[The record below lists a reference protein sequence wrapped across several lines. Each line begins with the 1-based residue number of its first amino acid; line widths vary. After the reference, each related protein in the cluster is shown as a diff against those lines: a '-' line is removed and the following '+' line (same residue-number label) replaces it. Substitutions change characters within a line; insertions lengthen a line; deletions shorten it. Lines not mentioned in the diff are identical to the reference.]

1 MIKNFF
7 EKLKHLIA
15 SIFKD
20 VPSLLAFEAVIA
32 TVLYTILFF
41 RSEKDKISYLSLAF
55 AFVSFAFTLNDSN
68 KASKE
73 TKELNKSIQ
82 RLNSLLQENKT
93 INSIETQ
100 DVACKEDFD
109 NKTKLNDKTK
119 IILFIIFF
127 IFIIPFIVN
136 YIVDIPSPFGFIND
150 SNKEI
155 WIPFLGTII
164 GGSIT
169 LFGVWWT
176 IDNQKK
182 QRRID
187 LAIQYKPVLIAT
199 LINSTKIPV
208 TIPELDKSTYSGI
221 FLLNIGDS
229 KNKKFIEIITI
240 KISNLGDGECYI
252 KCSDNPFIFNNK
264 INYNEESYNNSPKM
278 GRLLLHKNWFNTI
291 ARKGSIYINFYI
303 FHDINEK
310 INDTFYLSF
319 PFESNDMFN
328 YNHYNNRLSL
338 SLSIKFDDKDNL
350 LKIKNDSILIE
361 NELIK

>member
-100 DVACKEDFD
+100 EVACKEDFD

-187 LAIQYKPVLIAT
+187 LAIQYRPFFRPIVPMKIDGNSFEENAFPS
-199 LINSTKIPV
+199 NSTEHSFETNYTK
-208 TIPELDKSTYSGI
+208 D
-221 FLLNIGDS
+221 
-229 KNKKFIEIITI
+229 IIV
-240 KISNLGDGECYI
+240 
-252 KCSDNPFIFNNK
+252 
-264 INYNEESYNNSPKM
+264 
-278 GRLLLHKNWFNTI
+278 
-291 ARKGSIYINFYI
+291 
-303 FHDINEK
+303 
-310 INDTFYLSF
+310 
-319 PFESNDMFN
+319 
-328 YNHYNNRLSL
+328 
-338 SLSIKFDDKDNL
+338 
-350 LKIKNDSILIE
+350 KIKNSGRGEAIIKDITNDISISQTDKIRVRVNNDLNDCIFPKQYFKLELNITIYDYKCLKSSDMYYDFPITIE
-361 NELIK
+361 YTDFFKTKQL